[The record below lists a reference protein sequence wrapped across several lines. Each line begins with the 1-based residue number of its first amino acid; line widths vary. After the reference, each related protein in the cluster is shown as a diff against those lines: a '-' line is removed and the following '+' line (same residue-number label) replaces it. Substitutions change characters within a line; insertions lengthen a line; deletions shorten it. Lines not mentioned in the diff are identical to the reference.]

1 MGARAGTR
9 VPFIEFP
16 NEKIAKHELGL
27 LNDVL
32 YGEAWSEF
40 LNFLHCYI
48 PFLTEKVPPAYNRSF
63 TYLVLNSSCRR

>member
-9 VPFIEFP
+9 VPFIECS

-32 YGEAWSEF
+32 YGEA
-40 LNFLHCYI
+40 
-48 PFLTEKVPPAYNRSF
+48 
-63 TYLVLNSSCRR
+63 